1 MFGDHA
7 VVAAGYNY
15 PYWDQARFDRSV
27 DTMIAT
33 LEEAGVK
40 HVHWVTLR
48 EVKQQY
54 VSPSGWRQIQ
64 PYSWYFPEVNERL
77 RLALERH
84 PNMSLVDW
92 AAVADQ
98 PGLTYDAIHLN
109 PVGSALYAKIIWE
122 SVVAAS
128 TRATDGSVTRVTV
141 PDAAGVGAVAINVTT
156 TDPRTLGYLT
166 AWNCEGP
173 APTASFHN
181 SVRGEIVAHSTIVPV
196 NANGEFCLLT
206 RAASNLVVDL
216 TGRFPADGG
225 YRPVGP
231 IRWADTRV
239 SGTRL
244 AAGGSLTVDLDTL
257 DGIDRSQVG
266 AVAISVTAT
275 GGAGPGYLVASAP
288 CAGSAPETSN
298 VNYAG
303 FDSIP
308 NLAIVEPDADGQ
320 VCITSLTAT
329 DVVVDLLG
337 VFDATDRARRPTIR
351 RRVYDSRLVG
361 TGDVV
366 PAGAEVRIALAGF
379 GVPADAAGVV
389 VNVTTALA
397 RSPGYASVYPC
408 AAGRP
413 DSSQVNMPDPRA
425 ASNAGIVAP
434 DGERRGVRLRVV
446 ADAPRGRRD
455 GVDRRGVRG
464 GHADAPARHPPAA
477 RGE

>member
-1 MFGDHA
+1 MRRGTTFLATALVTASLAALTPAHPTQADNTGAVRDVPDLAAPSRRLYMITDSVGLGAEFAIPRTFPGDWDITIDGDPGEFTETLEHKYVRPRLTTTPNVFGDHA

-40 HVHWVTLR
+40 YVHWVTLR

-109 PVGSALYAKIIWE
+109 PVGSALYAKIVWE

-128 TRATDGSVTRVTV
+128 TRAPDGSVTRVTV

-173 APTASFHN
+173 PPTASFHN

-196 NANGEFCLLT
+196 NA
-206 RAASNLVVDL
+206 
-216 TGRFPADGG
+216 
-225 YRPVGP
+225 
-231 IRWADTRV
+231 
-239 SGTRL
+239 
-244 AAGGSLTVDLDTL
+244 
-257 DGIDRSQVG
+257 
-266 AVAISVTAT
+266 
-275 GGAGPGYLVASAP
+275 
-288 CAGSAPETSN
+288 
-298 VNYAG
+298 
-303 FDSIP
+303 
-308 NLAIVEPDADGQ
+308 
-320 VCITSLTAT
+320 
-329 DVVVDLLG
+329 
-337 VFDATDRARRPTIR
+337 
-351 RRVYDSRLVG
+351 
-361 TGDVV
+361 
-366 PAGAEVRIALAGF
+366 
-379 GVPADAAGVV
+379 
-389 VNVTTALA
+389 
-397 RSPGYASVYPC
+397 
-408 AAGRP
+408 
-413 DSSQVNMPDPRA
+413 
-425 ASNAGIVAP
+425 
-434 DGERRGVRLRVV
+434 ER
-446 ADAPRGRRD
+446 
-455 GVDRRGVRG
+455 
-464 GHADAPARHPPAA
+464 
-477 RGE
+477 

>member
-1 MFGDHA
+1 
-7 VVAAGYNY
+7 
-15 PYWDQARFDRSV
+15 
-27 DTMIAT
+27 
-33 LEEAGVK
+33 
-40 HVHWVTLR
+40 
-48 EVKQQY
+48 
-54 VSPSGWRQIQ
+54 
-64 PYSWYFPEVNERL
+64 
-77 RLALERH
+77 
-84 PNMSLVDW
+84 
-92 AAVADQ
+92 
-98 PGLTYDAIHLN
+98 
-109 PVGSALYAKIIWE
+109 
-122 SVVAAS
+122 
-128 TRATDGSVTRVTV
+128 
-141 PDAAGVGAVAINVTT
+141 VAINVTT

-181 SVRGEIVAHSTIVPV
+181 SVRGEIVAHSTIVPL
-196 NANGEFCLLT
+196 NTTGEFCLLT

-216 TGRFPADGG
+216 TGRFPAEGG

-231 IRWADTRV
+231 IRWADTRAN
-239 SGTRL
+239 GTRL
-244 AAGGSLTVDLDTL
+244 AAGGSLSVDLDTL

-275 GGAGPGYLVASAP
+275 GGTGPGFLVASAP
-288 CAGSAPETSN
+288 CAGNAPETSN

-320 VCITSLTAT
+320 VCVTALTST

-337 VFDATDRARRPTIR
+337 VFASTTELTADDPQ
-351 RRVYDSRLVG
+351 RVYDSRLVG

-366 PAGAEVRIALAGF
+366 PAGGEVRIALGGF

-397 RSPGYASVYPC
+397 QGPGYASVYPC

-434 DGERRGVRLRVV
+434 DANGEVCVFVSSPTHLVVDVMGWIGAAFEGVTPTRLLDTRLR
-446 ADAPRGRRD
+446 PW
-455 GVDRRGVRG
+455 
-464 GHADAPARHPPAA
+464 
-477 RGE
+477 